1 MILIMAVCT
10 IVQPAK
16 GHAGE
21 NENAQIFHVRANKN
35 INQPETQSPFH
46 PDSYREKGAT
56 YKL

>member
-1 MILIMAVCT
+1 MAVCT